1 MTVEAI
7 VHDIVT
13 YVLGAETNA
22 ECVKRFKAIINNPK
36 LGAFLKDYSNR
47 KYITDEI
54 IARYKK

>member
-1 MTVEAI
+1 MTVEDL

-13 YVLGAETNA
+13 YVLSADTNK
-22 ECVKRFKAIINNPK
+22 ECAKRFTAVINNPK

-54 IARYKK
+54 IARYKR